1 MVRTEICNPLTG
13 ERHFFDFTHKLW
25 GTRFYNLSQW
35 TYKGLCVKPYLSVDD
50 GLQFIEVDTPPGGT
64 DTTFFTQ
71 HTFIFFAS
79 KTPDGIPYPAERPCE
94 LLSDNIKEAVEYA
107 LERIN
112 SKEGTSYEMKDALS
126 FSVFESFV
134 EL

>member
-1 MVRTEICNPLTG
+1 MIAIEIRNPLTG
-13 ERHFFDFTHKLW
+13 ERHFFDVTHKLW
-25 GTRFYNLSQW
+25 GSRFYNLSQW
-35 TYKGLCVKPYLSVDD
+35 VYKDLCVKPYLSVNN
-50 GLQFIEVDTPPGGT
+50 GLQFIEVDTHPGGT
-64 DTTFFTQ
+64 YKTFFTQ

-79 KTPDGIPYPAERPCE
+79 KTPDGIPYPAERSCE
-94 LLSDNIKEAVEYA
+94 LLSDDIKEAVEYA
-107 LERIN
+107 LKRIN